1 MQMMTFVFV
10 SHMTQMVKPVTRG
23 EELQVYTC
31 YIACASVENKPSSAV
46 TTMSLSQKRVKL
58 VHTRRLFMYMYIAST
73 IILSQNGE
81 EEIAEAMGKAMT
93 SLQSAKLQLN
103 LEQTTIT
110 KYF

>member
-58 VHTRRLFMYMYIAST
+58 VHTRRLFMYIAST
-73 IILSQNGE
+73 VILSQNGE